1 MFISWKKGLSNSSN
15 SVSSR
20 VAGRGSRVAGHGQMA
35 RIPRPVKILYL
46 S

>member
-20 VAGRGSRVAGHGQMA
+20 VAGRGQMA